1 MGTRPVLEKPYS
13 FIATMQNLG
22 ERILFSF
29 TALFSETRGATAS
42 QQGILL
48 SLRNILSFI
57 TQQFFGKAS
66 DKYGRSLILAIG
78 FLLSVISSFFLS
90 QALTPVTIILLF
102 ALYSIGFS
110 AIQPAWS
117 ALIGDTYAA
126 TERSRMLGHIGSI
139 GGLVGGI
146 MFLFIGLYSDT
157 TSNPYEILFLSAT
170 VAFTFA
176 FLSVVVLGRLNKF
189 PQREFPEDN
198 GLSLFEPLNNQ
209 RFRRFVLIDAIYNFT
224 MSTTWPL
231 FPHVEAKLAT
241 TGQVTIIWFL
251 GFIGFSITA
260 KNASKIKDYIGSY
273 NKSFYISRSFLW
285 TVPIFYAFA
294 TTWLHL
300 LFIRVLAVTSFGFY
314 SILQKDYILE
324 TTSELGRPQD
334 RGWFLGTHAFL
345 FGIFTFVGSLSS
357 GFISDYLLSNDIVGY
372 RGLFLLTSILRFIA
386 SFAFLLLLAPKTNG
400 SQSTNL

>member
-29 TALFSETRGATAS
+29 TALYSETRGATAS

-66 DKYGRSLILAIG
+66 DKYGRTLILSIG
-78 FLLSVISSFFLS
+78 FFLS
-90 QALTPVTIILLF
+90 LVSSFMLSLALTPVTIIILF

-139 GGLVGGI
+139 GGLVGGV
-146 MFLFIGLYSDT
+146 MFLIVGLYSDS
-157 TSNPYEILFLSAT
+157 TSNPYKILFQSAT
-170 VAFTFA
+170 VAFGFA
-176 FLSVVVLGRLNKF
+176 FLSVVILSFYNRF
-189 PQREFPEDN
+189 PQREMPKSK
-198 GLSLFEPLNNQ
+198 GLSLFEPLSNK
-209 RFRRFVLIDAIYNFT
+209 RFRRFVLIDAIYNFA

-231 FPHVEAKLAT
+231 FPHVEAELAT
-241 TGQVTIIWFL
+241 TGQITIIWFA

-260 KNASKIKDYIGSY
+260 KNASKINNYIGSY
-273 NKSFYISRSFLW
+273 NKSFYVSRAVLW

-294 TTWLHL
+294 TSWYHL
-300 LFIRVLAVTSFGFY
+300 LITRVIAVTSFGFY
-314 SILQKDYILE
+314 TIMQKDYILE
-324 TTSELGRPQD
+324 TTSELDRPAD

-357 GFISDYLLSNDIVGY
+357 GFVSEYLLSHDVVGY
-372 RGLFLLTSILRFIA
+372 RGLFLFTAILRLIA
-386 SFAFLLLLAPKTNG
+386 SFGFLLIMIPKSND
-400 SQSTNL
+400 SD